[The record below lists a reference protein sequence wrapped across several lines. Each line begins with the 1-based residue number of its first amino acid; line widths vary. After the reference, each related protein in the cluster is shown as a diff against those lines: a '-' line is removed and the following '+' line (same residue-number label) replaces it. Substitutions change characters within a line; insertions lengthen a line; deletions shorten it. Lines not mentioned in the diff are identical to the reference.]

1 MVFNSKQ
8 SESILRYGKIT
19 SGKKRATAYAN
30 GTANSSG
37 MAFVSGS
44 GSFIGS
50 GSHTNGSSGSGTS
63 TSNSGTSDSSYDYS
77 KDFKEVFDWIEVLL
91 DRFEKAIDSLDS
103 AATSIYKT
111 WGVRNNSLTS
121 EISKIVEQIKNQ
133 EDGYKRYLQ
142 EANAV
147 GLNEAWAKKV
157 RDGVIDIDVVYDE
170 KLAEQIKDYQN
181 WYNKAVECKYAVDD
195 LNESLSKCYE
205 LAFSNISTQYEGIL
219 AVIEH
224 ERSLLDEYISQSEAK
239 GWITSTNYFT
249 ALISKELENAEIL
262 KDQRAAMIAEF
273 NKAVDS
279 GAIAKNS
286 EAYAKMVE
294 QIDDVTL
301 AIEKS
306 NTAVLEYQNSIREVK
321 WEVFD
326 LLRQK
331 VENVTDELSFLNDL
345 FENDKLYEDNGQL
358 TNAGKTAMGLYGI
371 AYNTYMAEADEYAK
385 ELLNIEKD
393 LAENP
398 YDQKLLERRQD
409 LLEAQQ
415 NCITAAEEQKQA
427 IISMVND
434 GIELEISSMQELI
447 SKYSE
452 ALDSQSDLFNYQ
464 KNIKSQVKE
473 ISSLEKQR
481 ASYLGD
487 LSEETKAKLQ
497 KIEVSLSDAR
507 DNLESTQYDRYISDQ
522 KKLLDDL
529 ATEYSDILNTR
540 LDDTNALIADMLD
553 SINKNSDIINSTLTE
568 KAESVGYGLSDFI
581 NSVMSGNGNIVANY
595 TDYIGKGISSAT
607 TTINSTLV
615 TMNQNLQNMIAQL
628 NALAGTNISSVDA
641 SSIGQSLKEYGTGKY
656 RISANEVAWTQDGGN
671 ETIIRPSDG
680 AILTPL
686 KTDDMILNPVATDNL
701 WRMTN
706 DPARY
711 IKDVLSTNTAD
722 ISDVGQ
728 VNRTYMQTIENV
740 VFSMPNVK
748 NYNEILSAMRKDK
761 NFERLIN
768 AMTLDKVLGNS
779 SLGKGKSIRNNG
791 S

>member
-1 MVFNSKQ
+1 
-8 SESILRYGKIT
+8 
-19 SGKKRATAYAN
+19 
-30 GTANSSG
+30 
-37 MAFVSGS
+37 
-44 GSFIGS
+44 
-50 GSHTNGSSGSGTS
+50 
-63 TSNSGTSDSSYDYS
+63 
-77 KDFKEVFDWIEVLL
+77 
-91 DRFEKAIDSLDS
+91 
-103 AATSIYKT
+103 
-111 WGVRNNSLTS
+111 
-121 EISKIVEQIKNQ
+121 
-133 EDGYKRYLQ
+133 
-142 EANAV
+142 
-147 GLNEAWAKKV
+147 
-157 RDGVIDIDVVYDE
+157 
-170 KLAEQIKDYQN
+170 
-181 WYNKAVECKYAVDD
+181 
-195 LNESLSKCYE
+195 
-205 LAFSNISTQYEGIL
+205 
-219 AVIEH
+219 
-224 ERSLLDEYISQSEAK
+224 
-239 GWITSTNYFT
+239 
-249 ALISKELENAEIL
+249 
-262 KDQRAAMIAEF
+262 
-273 NKAVDS
+273 
-279 GAIAKNS
+279 
-286 EAYAKMVE
+286 
-294 QIDDVTL
+294 
-301 AIEKS
+301 
-306 NTAVLEYQNSIREVK
+306 
-321 WEVFD
+321 
-326 LLRQK
+326 
-331 VENVTDELSFLNDL
+331 
-345 FENDKLYEDNGQL
+345 
-358 TNAGKTAMGLYGI
+358 MGLYGI

-452 ALDSQSDLFNYQ
+452 ALDSQSDLYSYQ

-487 LSEETKAKLQ
+487 LSEEAKAKLQ

-581 NSVMSGNGNIVANY
+581 NSVMNGNGDIVANY

-615 TMNQNLQNMIAQL
+615 TMNQNLQNMIVQL
-628 NALAGTNISSVDA
+628 NVLAGTNISSVDA

-656 RISANEVAWTQDGGN
+656 HISANEVAWTQDGGN
-671 ETIIRPSDG
+671 EAIVRPPDG

-706 DPARY
+706 DPAKY
-711 IKDVLSTNTAD
+711 IKDNLSTNTAEM
-722 ISDVGQ
+722 SDVGQ
-728 VNRTYMQTIENV
+728 VNRTYMQKIENV
-740 VFSMPNVK
+740 IFSMPNVK
-748 NYNEILSAMRKDK
+748 NYNEILNAMRKDK

-791 S
+791 N